1 MAGTNR
7 RSAIKNM
14 LAGTA
19 AIGASGM
26 LSSFT
31 PAERQEEMSEALKG
45 NINHAVCR
53 WCYNDLSLSSYA
65 RVQKILV

>member
-1 MAGTNR
+1 MASNQNR

-19 AIGASGM
+19 AITASGV
-26 LSSFT
+26 LTSFT
-31 PAERQEEMSEALKG
+31 STEQDKPMLPDTLKG

-53 WCYNDLSLSSYA
+53 WCYGD
-65 RVQKILV
+65 I